1 MDTDMATTTKV
12 HSEFRSFERVIFH
25 PKPQWEDWSD
35 QFWLCFLKVIYIYIY
50 IYSTMFG
57 KTWHGNNT
65 TPRPVRKANAAWLF
79 NFPMFTVILTRSNH
93 NTISTGFVKVWN
105 KACHHLLWTGTRIA
119 QLFPFSEPQPIR
131 KKRPMMQVSC
141 RCFNIWHEAARST
154 DSSPVASIND
164 KSITKNRSTMALS
177 RKHLG
182 FVSEKNIYR
191 TWYGDRLCSS
201 VFKV

>member
-25 PKPQWEDWSD
+25 PKPQWDDWSD
-35 QFWLCFLKVIYIYIY
+35 QFWLCFLKVIYIY
-50 IYSTMFG
+50 STMFG
-57 KTWHGNNT
+57 
-65 TPRPVRKANAAWLF
+65 
-79 NFPMFTVILTRSNH
+79 PMFTVILTRSNH

-105 KACHHLLWTGTRIA
+105 KNWHHLLWTGTPIA

-182 FVSEKNIYR
+182 FVWFCVRKNIYR

-201 VFKV
+201 VFKVWLRLAKGNICFCCTSHY